1 MWIGRSS
8 ASSRLP
14 GYVAAMAS
22 ITDTFHIDTV
32 VADVEEAMAEI
43 SALTRMTRHSLQSL
57 DRDRLLD
64 GEAAST
70 SVRSTYPVQD
80 TVQLELANGTKG
92 SF

>member
-1 MWIGRSS
+1 
-8 ASSRLP
+8 
-14 GYVAAMAS
+14 MAS

-43 SALTRMTRHSLQSL
+43 SASARMTRHSLQSL

-70 SVRSTYPVQD
+70 SVRFTYPVQD